1 MGKDA
6 TLKDNIDLLRDVLK
20 TQNQLIKEEV
30 NSDLEQVPRMLA
42 LYKEVEPFYYGD
54 ETDEGLK
61 NSEELENVILM
72 LGSVAAN
79 IDLSAAIQKYEESD
93 ADALAICMDH
103 DPMGV
108 HHRFNVGPDGYVSGL
123 NLYRRGAGDGLP
135 SLEAYIFRKDIL
147 LELMDYCRANN
158 HYLFHR
164 DAITL
169 FLSRGGKMT
178 VYVHEGYANSI
189 RTVEEYYQ
197 VSRDMLKA
205 ENRRQMFPAGRPVRA
220 KTHEDVSTYY
230 GETARSVNSLV
241 GDKCIIEGD
250 VENCI
255 IFSGV
260 HVAPGAKLRDCI
272 IMKGCDVGEGAEL
285 SCVIA
290 DKACKFSPASVLIG
304 SPKLPT
310 VVPKGTEI

>member
-1 MGKDA
+1 
-6 TLKDNIDLLRDVLK
+6 
-20 TQNQLIKEEV
+20 
-30 NSDLEQVPRMLA
+30 
-42 LYKEVEPFYYGD
+42 
-54 ETDEGLK
+54 
-61 NSEELENVILM
+61 
-72 LGSVAAN
+72 
-79 IDLSAAIQKYEESD
+79 
-93 ADALAICMDH
+93 
-103 DPMGV
+103 MGV
-108 HHRFNVGPDGYVSGL
+108 HHRFNVGSDGYVSGL